1 MNHPFTPA
9 KIGLFPGHAA
19 RFPALIQHVQQ
30 DLKRQLNWTVHPT
43 VDYFCLSVEIK
54 DRVFIHKTSSF
65 EAWNEPPSNSDLG
78 N

>member
-19 RFPALIQHVQQ
+19 SFPALIQHIQQ
-30 DLKRQLNWTVHPT
+30 HPKGQLNWTVHPT
-43 VDYFCLSVEIK
+43 VDYFCLRVEIK
-54 DRVFIHKTSSF
+54 DRTFIHKKSSF
-65 EAWNEPPSNSDLG
+65 EAWNESHSNSDLG